1 MKQIPISKF
10 LPGIIWFIIVLV
22 LMCTPGN
29 NLPDV
34 DTWFQKLYLDKW
46 IHIAAFGLLAYLF
59 MVPLKKATLNTREK
73 WHYFLRIALAAS
85 VWGLAIEF
93 IQKYYIPN
101 RSFDLL
107 DWAADSLGA
116 LLALVLAKKT
126 FK

>member
-73 WHYFLRIALAAS
+73 WHYFLRIAH
-85 VWGLAIEF
+85 
-93 IQKYYIPN
+93 
-101 RSFDLL
+101 D
-107 DWAADSLGA
+107 
-116 LLALVLAKKT
+116 
-126 FK
+126 